1 MDASFTPTSRD
12 PLVNFEQEMRLRGLS
27 RKTRDSYLYYVRDCL
42 KYARKSPREVA
53 GADVRE
59 YLDHLSRAGRSAS
72 TLNCA
77 YSALQLY
84 FEKTLYRRF
93 FGRIPRA
100 KQPKR
105 LPVVLSKAEVM
116 CMIELTDNPKHRC
129 IISLLYGTG
138 MRVGELVRLRMNYID
153 FDRGVIH
160 IQRSKGSKDRIVM
173 IPKSLLDTLLNQKRL
188 KSADDFLF
196 TNGRGGRLTEASI
209 QKTVWQAAERAQIGK
224 NVSPH
229 TLRHSFATH
238 LLENGTDI
246 RYIQELLGHAR
257 LETTQ
262 VYTKVAAGRLAEIE
276 SPLD

>member
-1 MDASFTPTSRD
+1 
-12 PLVNFEQEMRLRGLS
+12 MRLRGLS

-42 KYARKSPREVA
+42 KYTRKSPREVA
-53 GADVRE
+53 AADVRG
-59 YLDHLSRAGRSAS
+59 YLNHLIQAGRSPS
-72 TLNCA
+72 TLNSA
-77 YSALQLY
+77 YSALQFY
-84 FEKTLYRRF
+84 FEKILYRRF
-93 FGRIPRA
+93 FARIPRI

-105 LPVVLSKAEVM
+105 LPIVLSKNEIVR
-116 CMIELTDNPKHRC
+116 MIEGTENSKHRC

-138 MRVGELVRLRMNYID
+138 LRVGELVRLRMNYFD

-173 IPKSLLDTLLNQKRL
+173 IPKSLLDTLRNQKRL
-188 KSADDFLF
+188 KSAGDFLF

-209 QKTVWQAAERAQIGK
+209 QKLVLQATQRAKIGK

-262 VYTKVAAGRLAEIE
+262 VYTRVAAGRLAEIE